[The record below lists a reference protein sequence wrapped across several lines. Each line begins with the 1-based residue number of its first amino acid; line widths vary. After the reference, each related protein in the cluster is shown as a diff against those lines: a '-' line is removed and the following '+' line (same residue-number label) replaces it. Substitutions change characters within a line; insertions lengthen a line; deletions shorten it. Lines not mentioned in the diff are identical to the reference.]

1 MIFLIEYDRKSGSL
15 VQLQP
20 FESAD
25 AASAR
30 SARAALELERM
41 KTSLER
47 EIVILDAESEA
58 DLRKT
63 HRRYFE
69 LIGTLADPDSVVAL
83 KAA

>member
-1 MIFLIEYDRKSGSL
+1 MIFLIEYDRHSGKL
-15 VQLQP
+15 VQVQP
-20 FESAD
+20 FKDAD
-25 AASAR
+25 ANAAR
-30 SARAALELERM
+30 SARTALELERM
-41 KTSLER
+41 ATNLER

-69 LIGTLADPDSVVAL
+69 PIGTLANPDSVDAL